1 MRRYTEDNVL
11 ERTNPLVN
19 VVESSYLEWMRMVAA
34 AGAGSGAGGWAGSG
48 AGAPGS
54 GAEAGEAGA

>member
-1 MRRYTEDNVL
+1 VL